1 MAPNRYAPYEAS
13 AGRRPKSS
21 SAQRSNGTGRSA
33 ASVNR
38 QKRGSAASGQTVGH
52 YMLGKKIG
60 EGTFGQVRQG
70 THILTGEKV
79 GRCFLRVTANTL
91 ITCYSWRR
99 YTHTLRKYD
108 VNPQLAMQ
116 RAGRDQ
122 NVAKVANQKPG
133 RH

>member
-1 MAPNRYAPYEAS
+1 MPGAPY
-13 AGRRPKSS
+13 AGGPQHGESMAESQARGSGPV
-21 SAQRSNGTGRSA
+21 AFN
-33 ASVNR
+33 
-38 QKRGSAASGQTVGH
+38 QKRSIGH
-52 YMLGKKIG
+52 YILGKTIG